1 MFAKLVHEGVTNN
14 LANFDA
20 LVPNL
25 DTATGSNFNTISKT
39 DINRDRE
46 IKYTDSASSL
56 LSNDHSQEA

>member
-25 DTATGSNFNTISKT
+25 DTAIGSNFNTVSKT
-39 DINRDRE
+39 DINRQR
-46 IKYTDSASSL
+46 
-56 LSNDHSQEA
+56 